1 MATYIP
7 NLFQVLEIVVRD
19 SINQLLPWI
28 MSIVKQ
34 FTNDAATYCLL
45 LALLLIVPKNV
56 KRPNKTFVRKF

>member
-1 MATYIP
+1 MATYVP
-7 NLFQVLEIVVRD
+7 NLFQVLEIGRHL
-19 SINQLLPWI
+19 INQLLPWI